1 MPFCRKGSFIFLS
14 GIVCLDFIGC
24 VFPVR
29 GSNTVHEPIPPSH
42 TQVEE
47 KVIEQAIEDLGL
59 PEGYGEEVSCVI
71 TGDDKASSMVR
82 IIAPEILLEYGYRIV
97 EKKSSAPELIFTVD
111 TLHVTLTS
119 DHTERKGKRVNR
131 YVEARIGAVLFRA
144 EGTKLVYKGYG
155 TLHDSFA
162 SHMKGSLEK
171 DDPYVIDLM
180 SHVRLTEK
188 IKPIVIGVGMTVL
201 VWTLYSYR
209 G

>member
-1 MPFCRKGSFIFLS
+1 
-14 GIVCLDFIGC
+14 
-24 VFPVR
+24 
-29 GSNTVHEPIPPSH
+29 
-42 TQVEE
+42 
-47 KVIEQAIEDLGL
+47 
-59 PEGYGEEVSCVI
+59 
-71 TGDDKASSMVR
+71 
-82 IIAPEILLEYGYRIV
+82 
-97 EKKSSAPELIFTVD
+97 VD

-171 DDPYVIDLM
+171 DDPYVIDLK

-188 IKPIVIGVGMTVL
+188 IKPIVIVVGMTVL